1 MHPAVEGFLV
11 GFALAAVLVGSEYL
25 LLRKAAR
32 EHAEHF
38 KSKLEFDDTQRR
50 RIVSLA
56 RFCVFIPPAFAAAF
70 WLMFS

>member
-1 MHPAVEGFLV
+1 
-11 GFALAAVLVGSEYL
+11 VLVGSEWL

-32 EHAEHF
+32 ERAEQF

-50 RIVSLA
+50 RIASLA

-70 WLMFS
+70 WLIFS